1 MPNPDSMDLPPSANE
16 RDEPHVSS
24 EPDGRL
30 LIAVAI
36 VSVLSPLLLPAI
48 VESISNFDGI
58 LRLLGELVF
67 CIAMGSYFVGPL
79 ICCIFLA
86 LSKFSLSDRW
96 AWTVGLSLGWL
107 LIYTFGIGAIYEG
120 FEVSILLA
128 VPSFLLAI
136 VLPFFALRSF
146 LGWQISLR
154 QDELPTRQSLKVS
167 DLMRFTATVSVAIAL
182 PQLSEYWAETL
193 LASIVLFCLSLIV
206 LVPVV
211 YLLMRQDGYWNCLMV
226 LCVAVGFMALA
237 QSVFGDF
244 PDPRLVIAL
253 VSAIGTF
260 GLALVG
266 IRIYGCK
273 LLTHSDIVSLPENP
287 TATSEK
293 EKDNDPFR

>member
-48 VESISNFDGI
+48 VESISNFDG
-58 LRLLGELVF
+58 GLVF

-107 LIYTFGIGAIYEG
+107 LIYTFGIGG

-237 QSVFGDF
+237 LSVFGDF

>member
-1 MPNPDSMDLPPSANE
+1 
-16 RDEPHVSS
+16 
-24 EPDGRL
+24 
-30 LIAVAI
+30 
-36 VSVLSPLLLPAI
+36 
-48 VESISNFDGI
+48 
-58 LRLLGELVF
+58 
-67 CIAMGSYFVGPL
+67 MGSYFVGPL

-211 YLLMRQDGYWNCLMV
+211 YLLMRQDRYWNCLMV

-273 LLTHSDIVSLPENP
+273 LLTHSDIASLPENP